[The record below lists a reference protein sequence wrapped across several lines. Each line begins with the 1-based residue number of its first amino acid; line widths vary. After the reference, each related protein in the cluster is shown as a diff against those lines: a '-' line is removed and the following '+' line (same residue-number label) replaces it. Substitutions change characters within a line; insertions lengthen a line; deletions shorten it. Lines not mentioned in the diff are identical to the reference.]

1 MSTATVTRKLRALG
15 HPVEMVRGAGYH
27 YFIFD
32 DGDFYDSVSVMIPRF
47 RSWPV
52 ERWVAEGA
60 AFAKRCVWAKAEAA
74 ERDAER
80 GTGPLK
86 IGGR

>member
-15 HPVEMVRGAGYH
+15 HPVELVRGDGYH

-32 DGDFYDSVSVMIPRF
+32 DGKFYDSVSVMISRF

-52 ERWVAEGA
+52 DRWVAEGVQ
-60 AFAKRCVWAKAEAA
+60 FAKASAWRSAEFA
-74 ERDAER
+74 ERMDAR

-86 IGGR
+86 L